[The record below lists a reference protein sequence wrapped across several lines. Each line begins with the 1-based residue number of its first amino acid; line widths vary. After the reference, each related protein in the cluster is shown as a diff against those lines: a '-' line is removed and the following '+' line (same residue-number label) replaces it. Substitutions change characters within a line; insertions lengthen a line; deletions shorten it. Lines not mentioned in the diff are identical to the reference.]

1 MSNTVTPLDF
11 EMLEEIKVKDG
22 HKEIYMVKAPEATL
36 KELIDMIIDFED
48 GWSEYRKLVKL
59 HVNKTS
65 EKGDN
70 ISRSIFLT
78 MGGDEEVKCVFGK
91 VFMSEFAGRKAYC
104 FTCEQTIYDSEDVD
118 YGCEITY
125 YVTLDEPVR
134 AKLVPPHI
142 EETEAKETITPDE
155 GDTLRCEWKMA
166 EEIKPFSIPT
176 KEDIIKE
183 FTRKLLAKMD
193 DIAPQRRDDVKPQTP
208 WESYLLARDD
218 MMSAILEI
226 LLED

>member
-1 MSNTVTPLDF
+1 MSNVTNLDF
-11 EMLEEIKVKDG
+11 ELLEEVKIKEG
-22 HKEIYMVKAPEATL
+22 HKEVYMVKAPEATL
-36 KELIDMIIDFED
+36 KELIDMIIDFEN
-48 GWSEYRKLVKL
+48 GWGEYRKLVKL

-78 MGGDEEVKCVFGK
+78 MGDGEDVKCILGQ

-104 FTCEQTIYDSEDVD
+104 STCEQIVYDSEDVD

-125 YVTLDEPVR
+125 YVTLDEPVK
-134 AKLVPPHI
+134 ATYIPSHI
-142 EETEAKETITPDE
+142 NEEAVAPVVGTEWEMEEKIT
-155 GDTLRCEWKMA
+155 
-166 EEIKPFSIPT
+166 PFSIPT
-176 KEDIIKE
+176 KEEVIKE
-183 FTRKLLAKMD
+183 FVIKFLAKMD
-193 DIAPQRRDDVKPQTP
+193 DIAPQRREDVKSQTP

-218 MMSAILEI
+218 MMCAILNI